1 MLSITT
7 AGFQV
12 YTAAYMPNDTDTPSI
27 LSQLQS
33 DNRYLQREADSL
45 RCFLTSIQKLIDAAH
60 TRPRE
65 SQTLELLEQV
75 LDNALRAINARDGSL
90 LVPDDKSGEL
100 VFILVQGD
108 EPHKELIGK
117 RLPQGEGIAGWVA
130 KNRRSTIVNNV
141 SVDDRFYPNM
151 DEVIEYKTKSIA
163 AAPLIGGGRLLGV
176 VEALNKRDGQ
186 LFTNG
191 NQKLL
196 SLMCRYAGELLY
208 SVVRDGS
215 LPQTQQKVETDS

>member
-1 MLSITT
+1 MSN
-7 AGFQV
+7 G
-12 YTAAYMPNDTDTPSI
+12 TDNTSI
-27 LSQLQS
+27 LTQLQAE
-33 DNRYLQREADSL
+33 NRLLQREADNL
-45 RCFLTSIQKLIDAAH
+45 RRFLTSIQKLIDAARS
-60 TRPRE
+60 RPHE

-90 LVPDDKSGEL
+90 LAPDDKTGEL

-108 EPHKELIGK
+108 EPHKELVGK
-117 RLPQGEGIAGWVA
+117 RLPAGEGIAGWVA

-141 SVDDRFYPNM
+141 TIDERFYPNM

-163 AAPLIGGGRLLGV
+163 AAPLIGGGRMLGV

-191 NQKLL
+191 NQTLL

-208 SVVRDGS
+208 AVIRDGS
-215 LPQTQQKVETDS
+215 LSQTQPPRTSDRD

>member
-1 MLSITT
+1 MLTE
-7 AGFQV
+7 
-12 YTAAYMPNDTDTPSI
+12 TDALET
-27 LSQLQS
+27 LSQLQLE
-33 DNRYLQREADSL
+33 NRELQRDADSL
-45 RCFLTSIQKLIDAAH
+45 RCFLTSIEKLIDAAH
-60 TRPRE
+60 SRQRE

-75 LDNALRAINARDGSL
+75 LENALRAINARDGSL
-90 LVPDDKSGEL
+90 LVPDDKTSEL

-191 NQKLL
+191 NQTLL
-196 SLMCRYAGELLY
+196 SLMCRFAGELLY
-208 SVVRDGS
+208 SVIRDGS
-215 LPQTQQKVETDS
+215 LAQSHEREGDTP

>member
-1 MLSITT
+1 MSIE
-7 AGFQV
+7 
-12 YTAAYMPNDTDTPSI
+12 TDALET
-27 LSQLQS
+27 LSQLQLE
-33 DNRYLQREADSL
+33 NRDLQRDADSL
-45 RCFLTSIQKLIDAAH
+45 RCFLTSIEKLIDAAH
-60 TRPRE
+60 SRQRE

-75 LDNALRAINARDGSL
+75 LENALRAINARDGSL
-90 LVPDDKSGEL
+90 LVPDDETSEL

-117 RLPQGEGIAGWVA
+117 RLPHGEGIAGWVA

-191 NQKLL
+191 NQTLL
-196 SLMCRYAGELLY
+196 SLMCRFAGELLY
-208 SVVRDGS
+208 SVIRDGNLAHS
-215 LPQTQQKVETDS
+215 HEGEDDTA